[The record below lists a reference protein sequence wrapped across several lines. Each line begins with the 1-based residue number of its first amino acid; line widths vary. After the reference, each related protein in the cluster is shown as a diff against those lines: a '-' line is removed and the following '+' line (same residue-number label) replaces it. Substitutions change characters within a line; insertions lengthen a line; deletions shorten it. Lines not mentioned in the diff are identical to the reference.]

1 MEGQLVNCTTYDT
14 NGASTSVERFRC
26 VLNGAVMSPIGMGK
40 CVPDPDGF
48 CDLDIYTAALQQ
60 QVGRLVLENS
70 SQRRYI
76 SSKFWTLLNVEV
88 RFSSHL
94 DLLKPTA

>member
-14 NGASTSVERFRC
+14 NGASTSVERFRW

-60 QVGRLVLENS
+60 QVEETDWEYACNGNYTVTPGQVLNG
-70 SQRRYI
+70 QPPPR
-76 SSKFWTLLNVEV
+76 T
-88 RFSSHL
+88 
-94 DLLKPTA
+94 